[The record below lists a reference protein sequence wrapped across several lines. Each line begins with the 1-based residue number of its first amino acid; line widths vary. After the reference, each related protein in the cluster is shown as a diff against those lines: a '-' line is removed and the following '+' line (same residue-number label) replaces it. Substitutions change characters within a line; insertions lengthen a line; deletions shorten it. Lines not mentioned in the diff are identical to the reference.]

1 MFFKTQVDKVHVP
14 EKYEDVDFC
23 GIPVIYEIE
32 SSFMPNDSPTL
43 SIKDFSMSMTMSV
56 TLTNVK
62 TVCFSFSQIISSTF
76 TLIYNP
82 EKETKLY
89 TLTEIDTY
97 KKMPYIIY
105 SLSPKYVP
113 SYLQVTLDTNKKRI
127 SPEKLIG
134 IVCGSVG
141 VFFIILSIIIF
152 AIRRKHENKSL
163 LDEDLYSSDN
173 ENGNEKVIFFE
184 GYDPKTSIKK
194 DIKIDNWI

>member
-1 MFFKTQVDKVHVP
+1 MP
-14 EKYEDVDFC
+14 EKYEDIVFC
-23 GIPVIYEIE
+23 GIPVIHEIE
-32 SSFMPNDSPTL
+32 SSFMPNDSPTSL
-43 SIKDFSMSMTMSV
+43 IKDFSMSMTMSV

-76 TLIYNP
+76 TLNYNP
-82 EKETKLY
+82 EKETYLY

-97 KKMPYIIY
+97 KLMPYIIY

-113 SYLQVTLDTNKKRI
+113 SNLQVTLDTNKKRI
-127 SPEKLIG
+127 SPEQLIG

-141 VFFIILSIIIF
+141 VFFIIF

-173 ENGNEKVIFFE
+173 ENGNEK
-184 GYDPKTSIKK
+184 
-194 DIKIDNWI
+194 